1 MGIRGRSGAT
11 AGASAAMELRA
22 GSTTAGGQSGGGR
35 GLGLPRCLG
44 QWAAAVQVSTLT
56 APSSLTLAIWSGR
69 PKMALT
75 GPSTNRQTRTI
86 GRAYSSLQISS
97 ITSKVQHARILK
109 NIDLGSIILV
119 IPILKTLN
127 VASKSI

>member
-35 GLGLPRCLG
+35 GQGLPRCLG

-69 PKMALT
+69 PKMGHHPQANT
-75 GPSTNRQTRTI
+75 SRT
-86 GRAYSSLQISS
+86 
-97 ITSKVQHARILK
+97 
-109 NIDLGSIILV
+109 
-119 IPILKTLN
+119 
-127 VASKSI
+127 KSYLSYAKSQ